1 MVGLPARGKS
11 YIVKKIARYL
21 NWLQHPTR
29 IFNVGDRRRV
39 AASTGPPI
47 HGNNV
52 DTALRESVRRMSLTT
67 TVSPGIVGRADILP
81 PPAFAADVILNVVT
95 ERYDRCIFHSHT
107 ASSSIMLSLSVTVSN

>member
-39 AASTGPPI
+39 AASTGPPL
-47 HGNNV
+47 HGPSV
-52 DTALRESVRRMSLTT
+52 DFALRDSVRRMSLTT
-67 TVSPGIVGRADILP
+67 TVPPGIIGRADILP
-81 PPAFAADVILNVVT
+81 PPAFAADVVLNGVT
-95 ERYDRCIFHSHT
+95 ERYDH
-107 ASSSIMLSLSVTVSN
+107 LVSVL